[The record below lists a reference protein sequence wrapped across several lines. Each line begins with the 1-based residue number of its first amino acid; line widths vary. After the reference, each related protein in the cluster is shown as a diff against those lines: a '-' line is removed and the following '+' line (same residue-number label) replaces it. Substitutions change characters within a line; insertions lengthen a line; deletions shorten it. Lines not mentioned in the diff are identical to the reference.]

1 MITYKMIFLWSTWT
15 WNKILQFKLWK
26 SLQEITEYSLDC
38 SNGEQEKKN
47 LKDLLSLK
55 VFFFFLKTNVD
66 PPDRRQLVASVAE
79 IIVL

>member
-55 VFFFFLKTNVD
+55 VFFFLKTNVD